1 VLKAQRVAAS
11 ADEVKL
17 SEIMSLY
24 HGAINLYRVETE
36 LANRLKASEA
46 WAAKYPDIANTV
58 DNKVLYDHP
67 DFRKLPDSASVGQ
80 KVLEDEENQRQNRA
94 IIGACLNTL
103 KQNSHRIINL

>member
-24 HGAINLYRVETE
+24 HD
-36 LANRLKASEA
+36 ANRLKASEA